1 MSKTETNSAPFS
13 YDGLDRVIHEKAR
26 LGLLTSLMAHPR
38 GLAFADL
45 KQLCGLTDGNL
56 SRHLQVLQEAGLV
69 EVTKGY
75 EGNRPHTSCRLTKIG
90 RRRFLDYL
98 AVLERL
104 VRDAARAAGK
114 QDARCK
120 QARHPFGLIFAPFFE
135 RKLCDAKQ
143 SLSSP
148 KLHVGIIMDGNGR
161 WATRRGLSRLRGH
174 EAGVEAIRR
183 VVEAAPQQGVGTLTL
198 YAFSSDNWRRPRAEV
213 TALMALLRFYLASEV
228 ESLVRNG
235 VRLTVIGRRDR
246 LPDGIATAIGRA
258 EAATAQGDVLHLR
271 IAVDYSARDAILN
284 AVAKA
289 ANVGHLTREIFSE
302 LVTGEAGLRDV
313 DLVIRTSGEKRLS
326 DFLLWESAYA
336 ELHFTERMWPD
347 FGREDLA
354 EALASFHRRERRF
367 GGLQP
372 VSPER
377 APEPA

>member
-1 MSKTETNSAPFS
+1 MQS
-13 YDGLDRVIHEKAR
+13 
-26 LGLLTSLMAHPR
+26 
-38 GLAFADL
+38 
-45 KQLCGLTDGNL
+45 NL
-56 SRHLQVLQEAGLV
+56 SSRLQ
-69 EVTKGY
+69 
-75 EGNRPHTSCRLTKIG
+75 S
-90 RRRFLDYL
+90 
-98 AVLERL
+98 
-104 VRDAARAAGK
+104 
-114 QDARCK
+114 
-120 QARHPFGLIFAPFFE
+120 
-135 RKLCDAKQ
+135 
-143 SLSSP
+143 

-183 VVEAAPQQGVGTLTL
+183 VVEAAPRQGVGTLTL

-258 EAATAQGDVLHLR
+258 EATTAKGDVLHLR

-289 ANVGHLTREIFSE
+289 AGIGNLSREIFSE

-354 EALASFHRRERRF
+354 EALTSFHRRERRF

-372 VSPER
+372 ICPEL